1 MAEFIKIPAE
11 QFDHNPF
18 TLIEHEWMLI
28 TAEKEGKVNTM
39 TANWGGLGEIWYKR
53 AAYIV
58 VRPHRYTKEFLDAA
72 DTFSLTF
79 FDESYRKT
87 LSDLGEVSGRDE
99 DKIAKSGLTVVHS
112 GNTPYFEQ
120 ARLALICK
128 KVFAQPF
135 EPQCVLDEAVKQRNY
150 VDNDYHTLYIGFVEE
165 ILQKA

>member
-79 FDESYRKT
+79 LMKATGKRSAIWRSFRPRRRQDC
-87 LSDLGEVSGRDE
+87 
-99 DKIAKSGLTVVHS
+99 KIRIDGGA
-112 GNTPYFEQ
+112 
-120 ARLALICK
+120 
-128 KVFAQPF
+128 
-135 EPQCVLDEAVKQRNY
+135 
-150 VDNDYHTLYIGFVEE
+150 
-165 ILQKA
+165 